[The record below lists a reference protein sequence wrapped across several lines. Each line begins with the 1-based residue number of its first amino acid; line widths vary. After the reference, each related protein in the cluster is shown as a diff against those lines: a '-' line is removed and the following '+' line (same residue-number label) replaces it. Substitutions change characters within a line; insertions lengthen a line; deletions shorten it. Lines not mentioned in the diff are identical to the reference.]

1 MKYGLL
7 NIIIAFILLS
17 MTACETVVNI
27 HISETDKQIVVNGLF
42 DQTAPLELSI
52 TESISPYNENIDI
65 QDLTQSEVAL
75 YENAIFIEYMTYHRA
90 PGAESGNYYSTL
102 IPHPGNNYSIEI
114 TDPVYGKVKALS
126 GIPTEVIISKSWA
139 NWTPW
144 GEDTLNVI
152 RFNFEFELDDPP
164 EENYY
169 YLTIGCPL
177 LKPDTTG
184 GAYVIFDY
192 QYAQIY
198 SADIANPQ
206 LYLKNGWLFTD
217 VNFNGTKYLISGTA
231 TMYVNPCCDY
241 DPDVIINK
249 KELYVFLEN
258 LSQEA
263 HNFHSSYAQRL
274 SIQNDFYAE
283 PSSIYS
289 NIDNG
294 NGIFG
299 GSSLTEI
306 QIPIKY

>member
-1 MKYGLL
+1 
-7 NIIIAFILLS
+7 
-17 MTACETVVNI
+17 
-27 HISETDKQIVVNGLF
+27 
-42 DQTAPLELSI
+42 
-52 TESISPYNENIDI
+52 
-65 QDLTQSEVAL
+65 
-75 YENAIFIEYMTYHRA
+75 MTYHRA
-90 PGAESGNYYSTL
+90 PGAESGHYYSTL
-102 IPHPGNNYSIEI
+102 IPNPGNNYSIEI
-114 TDPVYGKVKALS
+114 SDPVYGNVKASSSL
-126 GIPTEVIISKSWA
+126 PAEVSLLNAWA

-177 LKPDTTG
+177 LKPDINDG
-184 GAYVIFDY
+184 KYVIFDY

-206 LYLKNGWLFTD
+206 LYLKNGWLFSD
-217 VNFNGTKYLISGTA
+217 VNFNGARYLISGTA
-231 TMYVNPCCDY
+231 TMYVHPCCDY
-241 DPDVIINK
+241 GPDVIIDK

-258 LSQEA
+258 LSREA
-263 HNFHSSYAQRL
+263 HDFHSSYAQRL

-294 NGIFG
+294 TGIFG

-306 QIPIKY
+306 RIPIKY